1 MTTRDRRQ
9 ARVDR
14 LREWS
19 EKHAEN
25 AEAADARA
33 RITAEL
39 ARLAPT
45 IPRPLTGGHYDL
57 TATARA
63 QALRTAARHAHY
75 LATYAE
81 RFNTLPRHTPEFR
94 TRAREAVK

>member
-1 MTTRDRRQ
+1 MRP
-9 ARVDR
+9 
-14 LREWS
+14 LRERWTPPG
-19 EKHAEN
+19 EWVAQ
-25 AEAADARA
+25 AACA
-33 RITAEL
+33 
-39 ARLAPT
+39 
-45 IPRPLTGGHYDL
+45 GYDL